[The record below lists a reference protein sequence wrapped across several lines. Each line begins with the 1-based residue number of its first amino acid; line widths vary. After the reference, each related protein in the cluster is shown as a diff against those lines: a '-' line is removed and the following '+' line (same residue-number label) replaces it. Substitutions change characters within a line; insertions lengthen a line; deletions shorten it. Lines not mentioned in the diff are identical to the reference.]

1 MKFRQI
7 SFKSFQKTK
16 SIKKKTKEASIEQQ
30 PTPIDDNDNLVIA
43 ADSCKYFDV
52 AQDVSL
58 RCSLR
63 RYKTSVTPRNK
74 YIITNRRTAIS
85 DDEEETDNGV
95 LYELDDIDKVLNSV
109 RKERTRIKT
118 NPWIP
123 PRKSVHEEDLIDLV
137 PEGAN
142 AQDYLNVC
150 ILAEEAGKSY
160 NSTEST
166 LTAADNPRIQIPTR
180 VKRQLSLTDLNINR
194 WSIISE
200 GDVDIELNSP
210 TIEELNERFANID
223 YAIDFKYEENIDNIL
238 DDEMAVKLAKRLSV
252 NDLLEDYSEA
262 SSDTSN
268 SSMEISDNTS
278 STGSYS
284 SEGSIENQL
293 PVYSTKFSERP
304 DRMEESIDAGY
315 SSLSRDSRF
324 PSTSD
329 SDNAEHSDSD
339 IEEESNM
346 TLVDSACAEC
356 DSVRTI
362 PGIRNSLID
371 KAETTITQRLVTSCT
386 DQSKRLRM
394 PRRKKS
400 AGIGNSDPEFN
411 HNLPLGYYG
420 NKPASTCAGCK
431 EDDLGAYHKD
441 LHYNSTIR
449 SSYCCLLSQV
459 DIVMLVSVYGEF
471 RNKYLSILIYIF
483 IIKCIKKKTGLQ
495 KFTNM
500 LSLDDTSMKKHTSNH
515 TP

>member
-16 SIKKKTKEASIEQQ
+16 SKKKKTKEASIDQQ
-30 PTPIDDNDNLVIA
+30 PTPVDDNDNLVIA

-74 YIITNRRTAIS
+74 YVITNRRTAIS

-166 LTAADNPRIQIPTR
+166 LTAPDNPRIQKR

-293 PVYSTKFSERP
+293 PVFSTKFSERP

-356 DSVRTI
+356 DSARTI
-362 PGIRNSLID
+362 PDIRNSLQD
-371 KAETTITQRLVTSCT
+371 KVSQLRAEKMIVEEKIREAQEDDIIRFKETQRLRRHLPGYKKQMLLKTLTSLKERLEN
-386 DQSKRLRM
+386 QSQR
-394 PRRKKS
+394 
-400 AGIGNSDPEFN
+400 
-411 HNLPLGYYG
+411 
-420 NKPASTCAGCK
+420 
-431 EDDLGAYHKD
+431 
-441 LHYNSTIR
+441 
-449 SSYCCLLSQV
+449 
-459 DIVMLVSVYGEF
+459 
-471 RNKYLSILIYIF
+471 
-483 IIKCIKKKTGLQ
+483 LQ
-495 KFTNM
+495 KSYSTVLSMQRRFAQRHNPFFIVPNTNF
-500 LSLDDTSMKKHTSNH
+500 S
-515 TP
+515 

>member
-7 SFKSFQKTK
+7 SFKSFQKSK
-16 SIKKKTKEASIEQQ
+16 SKKKKTKEASIEQQ

-109 RKERTRIKT
+109 R
-118 NPWIP
+118 
-123 PRKSVHEEDLIDLV
+123 
-137 PEGAN
+137 
-142 AQDYLNVC
+142 
-150 ILAEEAGKSY
+150 
-160 NSTEST
+160 
-166 LTAADNPRIQIPTR
+166 
-180 VKRQLSLTDLNINR
+180 
-194 WSIISE
+194 
-200 GDVDIELNSP
+200 DVDIELNSP

-304 DRMEESIDAGY
+304 ANGRINRCW
-315 SSLSRDSRF
+315 LF
-324 PSTSD
+324 
-329 SDNAEHSDSD
+329 
-339 IEEESNM
+339 
-346 TLVDSACAEC
+346 
-356 DSVRTI
+356 
-362 PGIRNSLID
+362 
-371 KAETTITQRLVTSCT
+371 
-386 DQSKRLRM
+386 
-394 PRRKKS
+394 KS
-400 AGIGNSDPEFN
+400 
-411 HNLPLGYYG
+411 
-420 NKPASTCAGCK
+420 
-431 EDDLGAYHKD
+431 
-441 LHYNSTIR
+441 
-449 SSYCCLLSQV
+449 
-459 DIVMLVSVYGEF
+459 
-471 RNKYLSILIYIF
+471 
-483 IIKCIKKKTGLQ
+483 
-495 KFTNM
+495 
-500 LSLDDTSMKKHTSNH
+500 
-515 TP
+515 